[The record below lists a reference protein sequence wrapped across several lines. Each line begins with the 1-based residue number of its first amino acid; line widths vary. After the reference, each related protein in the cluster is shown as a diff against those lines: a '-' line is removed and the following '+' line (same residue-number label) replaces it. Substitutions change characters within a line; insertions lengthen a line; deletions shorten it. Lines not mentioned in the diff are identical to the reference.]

1 MKVCL
6 LNDSFA
12 PVIDGVVNV
21 VMNYADHLIR
31 DHGAEVIVGT
41 PQYPGADYS
50 AYPYKVVRS
59 SMRCEQGSLYSKI
72 YVPPVSQG
80 KEAKV
85 ELNVIFSSRL
95 RSRL

>member
-50 AYPYKVVRS
+50 GYPYKVVPY
-59 SMRCEQGSLYSKI
+59 G
-72 YVPPVSQG
+72 
-80 KEAKV
+80 
-85 ELNVIFSSRL
+85 
-95 RSRL
+95 